1 MANIGATTAFYKV
14 ETSLTRANSEVS
26 KSMERLAT
34 GKQNAN
40 AGDRSSYVAM
50 ADTFRLDF
58 VGTKAGI
65 KGASVTMGYIE
76 TGMRVLDSASALL
89 SRLQELAVLGAN
101 DTNTTADHEAINLE
115 AEAIADEFNR
125 LMTTSTYK
133 GRDVFTETAGSLY
146 VAMGGRDQEMTFG
159 IGTIDYSDMYAA
171 EANTIAGAQVTQAK
185 AFGRAAET
193 GLNRTDGDT
202 LDANKTYVVTT
213 ALAPTS
219 YSANAITITD
229 NSAAG
234 TGLDFDI
241 NLMGTGYT
249 ADVTAGGADYV
260 VGETVDIVGDQ
271 IGGADPGNDAVVT
284 VAAVDADGAVT
295 SLTVTG
301 TAVVVGQPNVYND
314 TDAGAV
320 TGENFPADTS
330 AIFRGDNSDGVAITS
345 GAMHDGDVL
354 VVNAEVAA
362 TDMDTTMRVKE
373 VVTGELAFVA
383 GEAYT
388 IASLGSSDGVVDL
401 LSNGGKFNFND
412 ASVIGRAVSGIAHGD
427 TLTVGQTFTV
437 DVDASTAEMA
447 HLNSLTE
454 GITFRKM
461 SDVANDIDGPNK
473 DAEFNLAHLP
483 SDAVVARAI
492 GTGAETGRNGASG
505 LQGEKTYIVR
515 TVGTAANYEDNV
527 GTKGG
532 DILAGASAVYRQ
544 NGGDTAITSGAF
556 AANDVIVL
564 SSDVAATNLGS
575 DMILDEVNTS
585 TTAFLAGHEY
595 EIVSMGNSDGI
606 VDVSAFDEDAGAIA
620 RASSDIADGATLMQ
634 GTKFTVD
641 EDATVTELAFLN
653 ALSEGMKFRMSSDTL
668 TKDIEAMQGLL
679 NTARVQA
686 GSQYAALESAV
697 NYTTD
702 LTAQYEL
709 GYNTVQDVNFS
720 METAHLAKNQILQ
733 QAATAMLAQAN
744 SGQQGLL
751 LLIS

>member
-65 KGASVTMGYIE
+65 KGASVTMGYLE

-133 GRDVFTETAGSLY
+133 GRDVFNETAGSLY

-159 IGTIDYSDMYAA
+159 IGTIDYSDMYVD
-171 EANTIAGAQVTQAK
+171 EARTIAGATVTTPK
-185 AFGRAAET
+185 AFGRAADT
-193 GLNRTDGDT
+193 GIISTDAPIA
-202 LDANKTYVVTT
+202 ANKTYIVTT
-213 ALAPTS
+213 PLDADTAGDGDEEQF
-219 YSANAITITD
+219 D
-229 NSAAG
+229 NS
-234 TGLDFDI
+234 
-241 NLMGTGYT
+241 
-249 ADVTAGGADYV
+249 
-260 VGETVDIVGDQ
+260 
-271 IGGADPGNDAVVT
+271 DAT
-284 VAAVDADGAVT
+284 D
-295 SLTVTG
+295 
-301 TAVVVGQPNVYND
+301 D
-314 TDAGAV
+314 TLAELV
-320 TGENFPADTS
+320 KADTS
-330 AIFRGDNSDGVAITS
+330 AIFRGANSDGVAITS
-345 GAMHDGDVL
+345 GDMLAGDVL
-354 VVNAEVAA
+354 VVDVEMDG
-362 TDMDTTMRVKE
+362 TELDTTVVLKE
-373 VVTGELAFVA
+373 VVTGDLAFVA
-383 GEAYT
+383 GESYT
-388 IASLGSSDGVVDL
+388 ISSLGGSTGVVDTTT
-401 LSNGGKFNFND
+401 GTNFDD
-412 ASVIGRAVSGIAHGD
+412 AAAIGRAVSGIASGD

-437 DVDASTAEMA
+437 DVDASVAEMA
-447 HLNSLTE
+447 HLNSLTQ
-454 GITFRKM
+454 GITFIKV
-461 SDVANDIDGPNK
+461 SDTLNDTDGPNK

-483 SDAVVARAI
+483 SDAVVARGMGQAS
-492 GTGAETGRNGASG
+492 ETGRSGASG
-505 LQGEKTYIVR
+505 LDADKTYIVR
-515 TVGTAANYEDNV
+515 TVGTAANYQDNV

-532 DILAGASAVYRQ
+532 DLLAASSAVYSQ
-544 NGGDTAITSGAF
+544 TGGDTAITTGAI
-556 AANDVIVL
+556 AEGDIIVL
-564 SSDVAATNLGS
+564 SSAVDASSLDAG
-575 DMILDEVNTS
+575 MRLDEVNTT
-585 TTAFLAGHEY
+585 TTAFLAGQEY
-595 EIVSMGNSDGI
+595 EIVSMGTSDGVVNI
-606 VDVSAFDEDAGAIA
+606 ENFVQSAGAIG
-620 RASSDIADGATLMQ
+620 RASSDIANGATLVQ
-634 GTKFTVD
+634 GTKFTI
-641 EDATVTELAFLN
+641 DADASVTELAYLN
-653 ALSEGMKFRMSSDTL
+653 ALTEGMTFRMSSDTL
-668 TKDIEAMQGLL
+668 TKDIEAMQALL

-709 GYNTVQDVNFS
+709 GYNTVNDVNFS

-751 LLIS
+751 QLIT